1 MGRLP
6 EGGVPRRRRGDLGV
20 APSRVDRS
28 VRVRGSVG
36 ICRADL
42 RHSADTVVFHVATA
56 AHAQPDDMTMRGT
69 ASELVLFVY
78 DRVPLDGLQ
87 ITGDIEPL
95 EQLAGWDPNA

>member
-1 MGRLP
+1 
-6 EGGVPRRRRGDLGV
+6 
-20 APSRVDRS
+20 
-28 VRVRGSVG
+28 
-36 ICRADL
+36 
-42 RHSADTVVFHVATA
+42 
-56 AHAQPDDMTMRGT
+56 MRGT